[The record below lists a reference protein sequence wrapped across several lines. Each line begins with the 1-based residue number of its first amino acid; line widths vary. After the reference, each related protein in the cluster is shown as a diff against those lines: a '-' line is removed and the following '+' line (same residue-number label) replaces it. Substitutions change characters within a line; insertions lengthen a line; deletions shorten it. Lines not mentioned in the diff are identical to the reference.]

1 MLPWLHSSLKSPHM
15 DKQQADHLS
24 FGGQGLFGEN
34 TNADQVINTKHK
46 AMRHMTLT
54 DESWK
59 EVWSLLDWGI
69 HPFTGTGMYSPDKV
83 SCSASCCYPRMDH
96 WQMSTF
102 GSNSTSPHG
111 YNLFCLSS
119 YTSRQLFSCL
129 AWFVLLHVIF
139 FELLLSYYWKEES
152 SGRTNLKS
160 PPRRLWRQAPH
171 WAKCMA

>member
-1 MLPWLHSSLKSPHM
+1 M
-15 DKQQADHLS
+15 DKQQAGHLS

-46 AMRHMTLT
+46 AIRHMTLT

-69 HPFTGTGMYSPDKV
+69 HPFTGIGMYSPDKV
-83 SCSASCCYPRMDH
+83 SCSASCCYLRMDH

-111 YNLFCLSS
+111 YTLFCLSS